1 MTTPIALLI
10 MSLAILLIINM
21 IQATIGIIGRGIPAS
36 LGNREAQE
44 SQEGFNGRLARTKA
58 NTVEN
63 LLLFAPLM
71 AAAVGLGVENDLIV
85 YGGMTYIAAR
95 VLYTFAYMAGIP
107 GLRTVTWVVGV
118 GGTVA
123 VAIGLLP

>member
-1 MTTPIALLI
+1 MTPTVLLI
-10 MSLAILLIINM
+10 ASLAILLGINM

-36 LGNREAQE
+36 LGNREVQE
-44 SQEGFNGRLARTKA
+44 SQEGFAGRLARTKA

-71 AAAVGLGVENDLIV
+71 AAAIGLGVDNDLVV
-85 YGGMTYIAAR
+85 YGGVTYIVAR
-95 VLYTFAYMAGIP
+95 VIYTFAYMAGIH
-107 GLRTVTWVVGV
+107 GLRTVSWVVGV